1 MRLRYLNLNLYA
13 PLNDLKVCFASD
25 MVWAA
30 FAQGAP
36 DPCAIHF
43 VVGLNG
49 SGKSH
54 LLRAL
59 ASIFVTLADGRL
71 PGFPFT
77 LIYELGTADN
87 PRTVILNS
95 PGTRTEASVWQAE
108 SIVFDKN
115 IDAAGFDEAIT
126 ALQTGERKDFI
137 ARVAPGKYPQ
147 AVTDLLPKVLAYT
160 SGSWDAWNEV
170 WRPPLDLAG
179 QDFRFPEDED
189 FPFELERPVGWTEQD
204 EDALDRAEKRPEPGA
219 TLPHTYVDASDLLN
233 RPILLSNSRPDAAL
247 LAVALQGLQAER
259 ERGSAPVELTNLFQ
273 KAGWQRLVSVRLR
286 LNLGRA
292 LIAPRAMQYKI
303 HDALLAAG
311 EVIARPDPSDR
322 LRVLHFDVSAPLPA
336 RTGYHDKRLA
346 SARSQDE
353 ALTLLLGEQNQ
364 SAFSRFNE
372 LSRWLAVGLIDGIEM
387 SIRRNEK
394 PENDGQADIGVM
406 SYADLS
412 DGEQMVLRRWALF
425 YLLAGQQDA
434 LLLLDEPETHFNDAW
449 KREIVS
455 IIEQAMGKDASSVL
469 IASHSAIV
477 LSDVFDEEIIHIK
490 KEPDGTSS
498 ANQVASRT
506 FGTDPS
512 ALMMSLFQTD
522 DSIGMRAQHRI
533 EAFIDYVSQQR
544 PPTEQDITDLKV
556 VISRLGT
563 GFYRSELQTWL
574 KQLQEDN
581 DKSALKQAIM
591 NLDSPKLKAEL
602 LAVIEQRAPNNGDG
616 DA

>member
-1 MRLRYLNLNLYA
+1 MNLNLYA
-13 PLNDLKVCFASD
+13 PLNDLKLCFASD
-25 MVWAA
+25 VAWAA

-36 DPCAIHF
+36 APCAIHF

-59 ASIFVTLADGRL
+59 ASIFVTLSDGRL
-71 PGFPFT
+71 PGFPFS
-77 LIYELGTADN
+77 LIYELGTTDN
-87 PRTVILNS
+87 PRTVIFNS
-95 PGTRTEASVWQAE
+95 PGTRTETSVWQSE
-108 SIVFDKN
+108 GFVFDKDIN
-115 IDAAGFDEAIT
+115 AADFDEAIT
-126 ALQTGERKDFI
+126 ALHTGERKDFI
-137 ARVAPGKYPQ
+137 ARVAPGNYPQ

-160 SGSWDAWNEV
+160 SGSWDTWNEV

-179 QDFRFPEDED
+179 QDFRFSEDED

-204 EDALDRAEKRPEPGA
+204 EDALDNTENRPELGA

-233 RPILLSNSRPDAAL
+233 RPILLSGSRPDAAL
-247 LAVALQGLQAER
+247 LVVALQGLQAER
-259 ERGSAPVELTNLFQ
+259 EHGSAPAELTDLFQ
-273 KAGWQRLVSVRLR
+273 KAGWQSLVSVRLR
-286 LNLGRA
+286 LNLDRA

-311 EVIARPDPSDR
+311 EVIAQPDPSDR
-322 LRVLHFDVSAPLPA
+322 LRVLHFDVGAPLPA
-336 RTGYHDKRLA
+336 PTGYHDERLA
-346 SARSQDE
+346 SAMSQDE
-353 ALTLLLGEQNQ
+353 VLTLLLGEQNQ

-372 LSRWLAVGLIDGIEM
+372 LSRWLAVGMIDGIEM
-387 SIRRNEK
+387 SIRRSEK
-394 PENDGQADIGVM
+394 PESAGQTDIGIM

-425 YLLAGQQDA
+425 HLLAGQQDA

-490 KEPDGTSS
+490 KAPDGTSS

-522 DSIGMRAQHRI
+522 DSIGMRAQSRI
-533 EAFIDYVSQQR
+533 EAFVEYIRQQK
-544 PPTEQDITDLKV
+544 PPTEQNIADLKV

-563 GFYRSELQTWL
+563 GFYRTELRTLLNKWEQNKDTNTL
-574 KQLQEDN
+574 
-581 DKSALKQAIM
+581 SQAIK
-591 NLDSPKLKAEL
+591 NIESVKLKANL
-602 LAVIEQRAPNNGDG
+602 LALLQQGMPGNGDV